1 MAYEG
6 DTITAANP
14 YNSSTG
20 QFGLPSSG
28 GLSGS
33 SVLGLGA
40 LGAGA
45 VGLGAILGEGES
57 PLPSEFSTVTNT
69 QVPWLQSAGQWAE
82 NQGQQFAGA
91 GAQALQM
98 AQNGQLTPQQQAQL
112 SLYQNKLGNQT
123 NQTFA
128 SMGRNPNQDTT
139 AISAAAD
146 NDAKMIAASQAMIQ
160 STIQLGLGETQAGLG
175 FTNEGIQA
183 NSAASNE
190 LIEAGNAQ
198 LKNDQAYNTAL
209 TGAFSAIGQLAG
221 TIGGAAIGGP
231 VGASVGGA
239 AGKMLGGA
247 VAT

>member
-20 QFGLPSSG
+20 QFGSLGSS
-28 GLSGS
+28 GLSG
-33 SVLGLGA
+33 GQIGGA
-40 LGAGA
+40 AMLGAGA
-45 VGLGAILGEGES
+45 LGLGAILGEGES

-98 AQNGQLTPQQQAQL
+98 AQNGVLTPQQQAQL

-146 NDAKMIAASQAMIQ
+146 NDAKMIAASQAMID
-160 STIQLGLGETQAGLG
+160 STIKLGLGEVTAGSTFFG
-175 FTNEGIQA
+175 QGVGAET
-183 NSAASNE
+183 AASNE

-198 LKNDQAYNTAL
+198 LKNDQAYSTAL
-209 TGAFSAIGQLAG
+209 SGAFAAIGQIAG
-221 TIGGAAIGGP
+221 PAL
-231 VGASVGGA
+231 
-239 AGKMLGGA
+239 KMMMA
-247 VAT
+247 